1 MASPLGSSMT
11 SAKRQSALVV
21 DDDPVTRIITRGLL
35 NYFGF
40 EVSTLNDGIEVVNM
54 YEAGKGHFDLIITD
68 MEMPVMNGIEATKKL
83 RSLGVGCKIIG
94 VSSCDDETSRRHF
107 LEAGLDHLFY
117 KPLNVTKLQSCLEN
131 N

>member
-68 MEMPVMNGIEATKKL
+68 MEMPVMNGIE
-83 RSLGVGCKIIG
+83 
-94 VSSCDDETSRRHF
+94 VSSAYYSMNSLIF
-107 LEAGLDHLFY
+107 LI
-117 KPLNVTKLQSCLEN
+117 
-131 N
+131 